1 MNKKEYE
8 KPAMR
13 VIILHQRAHLLTG
26 SGYGKFTTTST
37 NLGDDDDFEFVGSD
51 EGYTGGAH

>member
-1 MNKKEYE
+1 MNKKEYM

-13 VIILHQRAHLLTG
+13 VVLIQQQAQLLAG
-26 SGYGKFTTTST
+26 SGGDTFTKTST

-51 EGYTGGAH
+51 EDYTGGAR